1 MSAATIGA
9 QMPAD
14 ITLDHVA
21 AMAAADEHHR
31 YELSRE
37 GVLSIMPP
45 ASPEHALIVSRMV
58 HWFYLNGYGPEEVTA
73 DCGIDVGA
81 GRQPDLT
88 IWTKG
93 KPPRRARS
101 TYAGTDGLL
110 LAIEVISPDSEVIDR
125 VSKRSEYASARVP
138 RYWIVDRDKANTVE
152 FLGLD
157 VDGYAPERE
166 PMSLSWLLNQP
177 VPSLA

>member
-9 QMPAD
+9 QMPPE
-14 ITLDHVA
+14 ITLDDVA

-45 ASPEHALIVSRMV
+45 ASPEHALVVSRLV

-88 IWTKG
+88 IWAKG
-93 KPPRRARS
+93 RPPRRARS
-101 TYAGTDGLL
+101 TYAGIDGLL

-125 VSKRSEYASARVP
+125 VSKKSEYAGAGVA

-152 FLGLD
+152 FQVLD
-157 VDGYAPERE
+157 ADSYAVERE
-166 PMSLSWLLNQP
+166 PAPLAWLLNQP
-177 VPSLA
+177 VPPLG